1 MYAVI
6 IISSGGD
13 ISIII
18 IMKTLTWSQSTLN
31 LHDGSWNIL
40 LILLSK

>member
-6 IISSGGD
+6 IIISGGD

-18 IMKTLTWSQSTLN
+18 IMKTLTLTWSQSTLN
-31 LHDGSWNIL
+31 LHDWFLEYFIN
-40 LILLSK
+40 